1 MSDKPVDASFAAAT
15 RLQTIESL
23 VPIMVAKIAEQLD
36 DFVDR
41 LGSALWR
48 LSTQSMRTDEAT
60 HCSDAAQYLKKNA
73 AIFKHDLLANI
84 TAMLQRDI
92 ATLANTGLASSE
104 EPHDLTL
111 VSLDEME
118 VNVLISS
125 ISQAIELKNSSALV
139 ALNLRL
145 SHLLQE
151 PNFSP
156 THNPFHPASC
166 VRATFDTWCEFDP
179 AKKLQ
184 RSVLRLLQ
192 PDVFLDFEPLLIAV
206 NDALVAQGIV
216 PDLAQ
221 AYRRAIAPHHPFVS
235 RDTEASLHKKIQRWI
250 YQTNDVQDQAA
261 MRDTAPRE
269 RSSKS
274 ASASP
279 AASTSA
285 SSPNKPGPEISLQSF
300 LIEQQRINN
309 LSSSTSLR
317 DVARAAPDG
326 MFASSDQNTIE
337 LLARVF
343 DFIFASGQIP
353 GEIKNLLGQLQLPL
367 LRTALLDKEF
377 FHSQSHPARRLLDQL
392 AQSSIGAPAPV
403 DADDPLYKIIEHI
416 VDRVQHEFDQQIR
429 MFSDVV
435 ADMAGNL
442 GSGARS
448 ELAAELA
455 ADLTS
460 YIADQ
465 QRDAEEAVR
474 PHIDEA
480 LQEEKMRE
488 AESAAANDI
497 AARTDTGEV
506 AGFVERFLESQWLRV
521 LTLTH
526 SVADRKPKALANA
539 RKAMDEL
546 IWSVK
551 PKTSADDRA
560 ALISKLPAMLALI
573 NAWLNVIKWH
583 EPARVTFFSRLVE
596 RHAAIV
602 QHVIELSP
610 RHQLHLAVNV
620 AQKASERRLTRRA
633 RELEVQPAD
642 QFANLVDSLTAG
654 SWIEFTHMNDAAAKA
669 SSKAPTAFRL
679 VWVSPL
685 RGRFIFCNRQG
696 DEPFSMTSTEL
707 AAALREQG
715 ANLIPNES
723 LSTRALVAALQDMDV
738 SD

>member
-1 MSDKPVDASFAAAT
+1 MSDKPVDASLAAAT

-23 VPIMVAKIAEQLD
+23 VPVMIGKVAEQLD

-48 LSTQSMRTDEAT
+48 LSTQSVRTDEVT

-73 AIFKHDLLANI
+73 AIFKQDLLANF
-84 TAMLQRDI
+84 TAMLQQDI
-92 ATLANTGLASSE
+92 ATLGHTGSAVTDQR
-104 EPHDLTL
+104 HDLTL

-118 VNVLISS
+118 IKVLISS
-125 ISQAIELKNSSALV
+125 ISQAIELRNSSALV
-139 ALNLRL
+139 AVNLRL
-145 SHLLQE
+145 GNLLQE

-156 THNPFHPASC
+156 THNPFRPASC
-166 VRATFDTWCEFDP
+166 VRATFDTWCAFDP

-184 RSVLRLLQ
+184 RPFLRLLQ
-192 PDVFLDFEPLLIAV
+192 PEVFFDFEPLLIAL
-206 NDALVAQGIV
+206 NDALVAYGIV

-221 AYRRAIAPHHPFVS
+221 AYRRAIATQHQFVS
-235 RDTEASLHKKIQRWI
+235 QDCEASLHKKIQRWI
-250 YQTNDVQDQAA
+250 YQSDEAHAQTATH
-261 MRDTAPRE
+261 DTAPRV

-274 ASASP
+274 ASASAS
-279 AASTSA
+279 AASS
-285 SSPNKPGPEISLQSF
+285 NMQGPEISLQSF

-309 LSSSTSLR
+309 LSSATSLR
-317 DVARAAPDG
+317 DVARAAPNG

-392 AQSSIGAPAPV
+392 AQSSIGAPTPV
-403 DADDPLYKIIEHI
+403 NADDPLYKIIEHI

-435 ADMAGNL
+435 ADMTGNL

-448 ELAAELA
+448 ELAAELT

-488 AESAAANDI
+488 AEIAAANDI

-560 ALISKLPAMLALI
+560 ALITKLPAMLALI

-620 AQKASERRLTRRA
+620 AQKASERRLIRRA

-642 QFANLVDSLTAG
+642 QFANLVDTLTAG
-654 SWIEFTHMNDAAAKA
+654 SWIEFTRVDDAAAKA
-669 SSKAPTAFRL
+669 AAQAPTAFRL

-723 LSTRALVAALQDMDV
+723 LSTRALLAALQDMDY